1 MSTPARPIPRK
12 FYRVAYQRFEE
23 AEVLFEAGY
32 YIGAVYLAGYAIE
45 CIRKTLILEATPEK
59 DHTVVETEF
68 RGPRAH
74 DYEWLRHRYRQ
85 THAPEWSTDI
95 SQALTFVGTWETAL
109 RYTPGVG
116 TVATPHASSPKR
128 ARSLRGQIAVYEGR
142 EYPWS
147 RYCTSPMTPSSTLPQ
162 R

>member
-45 CIRKTLILEATPEK
+45 CILKTLILEATPEK
-59 DHTVVETEF
+59 DHAVVEAEF
-68 RGPRAH
+68 RGQRAH

-85 THAPEWSTDI
+85 THAPAWPTDI

-109 RYTPGVG
+109 RYTSGVRDRHD
-116 TVATPHASSPKR
+116 A
-128 ARSLRGQIAVYEGR
+128 ARFLAEARKIIA
-142 EYPWS
+142 WADS
-147 RYCTSPMTPSSTLPQ
+147 RP
-162 R
+162 

>member
-1 MSTPARPIPRK
+1 MPRK

-45 CIRKTLILEATPEK
+45 CILKTLILEATPEK
-59 DHTVVETEF
+59 DHAVVEAEF
-68 RGPRAH
+68 RGQRAH

-85 THAPEWSTDI
+85 THAPAWPTDI

-109 RYTPGVG
+109 RYTPGLG
-116 TVATPHASSPKR
+116 TVTTPHASSPKR
-128 ARSLRGQIAVYEGR
+128 ARSLRGQIVAYEGR
-142 EYPWS
+142 EYPWL
-147 RYCTSPMTPSSTLPQ
+147 RYCTSPMTPLSTLPQ
-162 R
+162 C